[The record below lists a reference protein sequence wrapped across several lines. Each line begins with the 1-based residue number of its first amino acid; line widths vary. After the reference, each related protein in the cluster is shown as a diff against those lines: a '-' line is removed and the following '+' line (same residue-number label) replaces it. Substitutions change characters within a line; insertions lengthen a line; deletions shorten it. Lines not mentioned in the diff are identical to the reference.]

1 MDVEY
6 LREFLA
12 IARNER
18 MSDAADELY
27 TTSSSLSKHM
37 QALEKELGVTLF
49 KKVKRCLVPN
59 AYGESLVPYA
69 KEIVRQRDA
78 LQKVLNEKR
87 TRENTTLQV
96 ISHYRIFEEVIQFRA
111 DTGTNVIIN
120 ESARGVELLESG
132 DCEVGFLSRPDDGDD
147 RLELVPYRR
156 ERMVFICNKNHPLAR
171 AERHSIAIEH
181 LADESFVMFPKSDQ
195 GPLARKVYERF
206 DRAGIKPRIA
216 ITATVGSTIA
226 KLVAE
231 DAGVA
236 ILWEKA
242 LRPLMKD
249 IQGDICVIP
258 LEPVEEI
265 EIDMCWMRNRILS
278 DNARKFITF
287 MKERTDMQ

>member
-1 MDVEY
+1 MDIEY

-59 AYGESLVPYA
+59 AYGEALIPYA
-69 KEIVRQRDA
+69 KEIVRQREA
-78 LQKVLNEKR
+78 LETILNEKR
-87 TRENTTLQV
+87 VTENSTLNV
-96 ISHYRIFEEVIQFRA
+96 VSHYRIFEEVMQFRK

-120 ESARGVELLESG
+120 ESARGVELLENG
-132 DCEVGFLSRPDDGDD
+132 DCEVGFLSRPESVDDQM
-147 RLELVPYRR
+147 EIAPYRR
-156 ERMVFICNKNHPLAR
+156 ERMVFICNKNHPLHEYR
-171 AERHSIAIEH
+171 SVAIEH

-206 DRAGIKPRIA
+206 DQAGIKPRIA

-249 IQGDICVIP
+249 IQGDISVIP

-265 EIDMCWMRNRILS
+265 EIDICWMKNRILS
-278 DNARKFITF
+278 DNARKFIAF
-287 MKERTDMQ
+287 MKERADLK